1 MDTAPLTSHQVLD
14 PSYWFDLMYRFFYW
28 LFTFLF
34 RPETWDGLQVPL
46 TLLSIF
52 FISIILYCIIRL
64 FEIRKKEHAH
74 LEHEIHEYAESQ
86 REKEKLKLEKESVS
100 HNEHWRQVLTYLFSE
115 DTSSWKLAIMEADVM
130 LDILMGQLGFKGEG
144 LGEKL
149 KMADQDT
156 FRQLSRA
163 WEVHTIRNRIAH
175 EGLAFDLSQH
185 EAKRVIAIY
194 EQIFHEFG
202 YI

>member
-163 WEVHTIRNRIAH
+163 WEVHTIRNRTAH